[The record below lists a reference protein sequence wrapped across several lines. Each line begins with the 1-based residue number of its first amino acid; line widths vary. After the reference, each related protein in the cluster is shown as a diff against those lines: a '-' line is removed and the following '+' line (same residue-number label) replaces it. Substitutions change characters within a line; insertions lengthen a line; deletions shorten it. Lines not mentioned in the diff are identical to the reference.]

1 MKICALV
8 AEYNPLHNG
17 HLKLINHIKN
27 QMQADKLIVIMSG
40 NFCERGEIAIMDK
53 YTRAKHAVLAGA
65 DMVIE
70 LPTVFSVS
78 NAEIFATGAVKI
90 LKSLGFVDTLCFGV
104 ESGDKNTY
112 LTAAKAMLTETKE
125 FKKTL
130 KKHLETGVS
139 LAKAKYL
146 TVKELSIPELDEAMI
161 SSPNN
166 ILALEYTK
174 AIIKLEANMTIEPF
188 LRQGNHNDAKLYKNV
203 TSAQSIRLTLSQMK
217 KRKVKRNVPPYVY
230 ADLPK
235 IIPSADKYILS
246 SLINT
251 PAKEI
256 AEICDCTEG
265 LENRIKALLK
275 DNNDYS
281 SLLEK
286 VSTKR
291 YTKARVRRIMLSCL
305 LKINEDLIFKC
316 FKSDLYV
323 KVLAMSKDSASLVK
337 RATENNATVLT
348 RKTDYK
354 NLSKTALEC
363 FEKDVLANDM
373 YSLIAGKKLN
383 EFYTV
388 IL

>member
-188 LRQGNHNDAKLYKNV
+188 LRQGNHNDTKLYKNV

>member
-174 AIIKLEANMTIEPF
+174 AIIKIEANMTIEPF

>member
-27 QMQADKLIVIMSG
+27 QMQTDKLIVIMSG

-235 IIPSADKYILS
+235 IIPSADKYILA

-323 KVLAMSKDSASLVK
+323 KVLAMNKDSANLVK
-337 RATENNATVLT
+337 KATENNTIVLT